1 MARPAAVAHDLPLA
15 GHLLERS
22 WIRSLFAFLAVRRPL
37 AVGLALA
44 VEVAALLALAQASA
58 AAIVGVPAAV
68 AAAIAGSVAV
78 VFGPRTGAFVAVV
91 GAVVFGFATGWGA
104 GELVALV
111 VWPGIVAAVGVFAGG
126 VFAARAAFG
135 ALVDA
140 QERERQ
146 RLALELHDETAQTLV
161 AALIALKQAERAEGG
176 PAPGPEASR
185 RLIEEAIGTMR
196 ALAVDL
202 RPRVLDDFGLVPALE
217 RLAESISERTGT
229 RVALAAGAWS
239 GRVPSEVELALYRLV
254 QETVAEAVA
263 AGARSVAVVLERSR
277 ARAAVTIEA
286 DGAAAGLSPGLEGMR
301 ERLRRFDGRLS
312 VTARKESGGRTV
324 RAELPVAA
332 ERRPRP

>member
-1 MARPAAVAHDLPLA
+1 RRDARACPPARRALRGRVGTGVGDEDRGGAPARPRAVVSRARRSARSRMARPAAVAHDLPLA

-68 AAAIAGSVAV
+68 AAA
-78 VFGPRTGAFVAVV
+78 VV

-104 GELVALV
+104 GELVARV

-161 AALIALKQAERAEGG
+161 AALIALKQ
-176 PAPGPEASR
+176 
-185 RLIEEAIGTMR
+185 
-196 ALAVDL
+196 
-202 RPRVLDDFGLVPALE
+202 
-217 RLAESISERTGT
+217 
-229 RVALAAGAWS
+229 
-239 GRVPSEVELALYRLV
+239 
-254 QETVAEAVA
+254 
-263 AGARSVAVVLERSR
+263 
-277 ARAAVTIEA
+277 
-286 DGAAAGLSPGLEGMR
+286 
-301 ERLRRFDGRLS
+301 
-312 VTARKESGGRTV
+312 
-324 RAELPVAA
+324 
-332 ERRPRP
+332 